1 MSGNWGT
8 LFSAGMAVLAAAWAY
23 STGGAL
29 GITLVAVGMIAAYL
43 ALMIGSDRFRR
54 GVEDGS

>member
-8 LFSAGMAVLAAAWAY
+8 LFSAGMAVLAAVWAY
-23 STGGAL
+23 NTGGAL
-29 GITLVAVGMIAAYL
+29 GISLVAVGMVAAYL
-43 ALMIGSDRFRR
+43 ALMIGSDRFGR